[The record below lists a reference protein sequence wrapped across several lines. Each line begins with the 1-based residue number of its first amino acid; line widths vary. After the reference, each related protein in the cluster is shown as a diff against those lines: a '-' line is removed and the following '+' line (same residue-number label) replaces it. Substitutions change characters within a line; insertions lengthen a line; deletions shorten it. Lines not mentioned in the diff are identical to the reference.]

1 MENTKERQNMA
12 TDYTMEDKKWNA
24 NKSRITAWLEVNASS
39 LPESREDFI
48 NYLLSEGDSNPSMR
62 KNWWSSIC
70 NAFRDV
76 EDSPIQQGPRSTLP
90 DDVDALIKSEKT
102 ALRGEIEA
110 IYASMPRFV
119 HYTMK
124 HGKSGGG
131 PFTTADEMAEYFV
144 EKAARLLTNAY
155 SAHTNDK
162 NGKSFYWDGES
173 QTEEDNPD
181 DRMPAYTFVPKVVV
195 EAATTGD
202 SEE

>member
-1 MENTKERQNMA
+1 MA
-12 TDYTMEDKKWNA
+12 TDYTMDDNKWNA
-24 NKSRITAWLEVNASS
+24 NKGRITAWLEVNAAT

-90 DDVDALIKSEKT
+90 DDVDALIKAEKT

-131 PFTTADEMAEYFV
+131 PYGSASEMADAFV

-173 QTEEDNPD
+173 QTEDE
-181 DRMPAYTFVPKVVV
+181 MPAYTFVPKVV
-195 EAATTGD
+195 EADTSED

>member
-1 MENTKERQNMA
+1 M
-12 TDYTMEDKKWNA
+12 
-24 NKSRITAWLEVNASS
+24 EVNASS

-48 NYLLSEGDSNPSMR
+48 NYLLSEGDDNPNMR

-90 DDVDALIKSEKT
+90 DDVDALIKGEKT
-102 ALRGEIEA
+102 AYGLEIEA
-110 IYASMPRFV
+110 IFESMPRFV
-119 HYTMK
+119 HYQMK

-131 PFTTADEMAEYFV
+131 PYGSASEMKDAFV

-155 SAHTNDK
+155 SAHANDK

-173 QTEEDNPD
+173 LNDED
-181 DRMPAYTFVPKVVV
+181 MPNYTFVPKV
-195 EAATTGD
+195 EKADSAED

>member
-1 MENTKERQNMA
+1 MENTKERRRMA
-12 TDYTMEDKKWNA
+12 TAYTMDDKKWNA
-24 NKSRITAWLEVNASS
+24 NRSRITAWLEVNASS
-39 LPESREDFI
+39 LPENREDFI
-48 NYLLSEGDSNPSMR
+48 NYLLSEGDSTPSMR

-76 EDSPIQQGPRSTLP
+76 EDSPLQQGPRSTLP
-90 DDVDALIKSEKT
+90 DEVDALIKAEKI
-102 ALRGEIEA
+102 AFGEEIEA
-110 IYASMPRFV
+110 IYNSMPRFV

-131 PFTTADEMAEYFV
+131 PYESASEMKEAFV

-162 NGKSFYWDGES
+162 NGKSFYWDGER
-173 QTEEDNPD
+173 QTD
-181 DRMPAYTFVPKVVV
+181 DEMPNYTFVPKVV
-195 EAATTGD
+195 EADSAED